1 MKLWIKIFL
10 LNVLLV
16 LCMGILVGLAIRDVV
31 IGSLGEELSR
41 QGLSIAR
48 NFADRIA
55 VSALLEDRYDIEEAG
70 RELMATEKDIEYIF
84 VTDQNDR
91 VFFHTFPNGH
101 PPDLLTWNPV
111 TSGQPSANQLLDTEK
126 GLIRDV
132 GIRFF
137 AEMTP
142 ELHIGLNEARLS
154 RILSRL
160 RIMVISI
167 MVAVTMIGCV
177 LSFTLSRHVTKPLA
191 SLVEFT
197 HSLSRGEFGQQ
208 IEVHARDEVGDLAA
222 TFNTLSQGLKS
233 SREKM
238 EETYRQMLQTEKMT
252 ALGRLSAGLAHEIR
266 NPLTSIKS
274 LFQTLRDEPDLRRED
289 VEVVLSAVNQMDEL
303 VAKFLGFASSD
314 NFHSID
320 LYPNAILKQIL
331 RLIQFQLKNQQIE
344 LVMELTKLPPVKGN
358 DTMIRQALLNLVM
371 NAIEAMP
378 SGGRLTL
385 ASRVI
390 DGQVEISVTD
400 TGAGI
405 PETIK
410 DKVFD
415 PFFTTKP
422 EGTGL
427 GLGIVY
433 NIAQLHNGSVSFAG
447 DTTGTTFTL
456 KLPVHS

>member
-1 MKLWIKIFL
+1 MKLWVKIFL

-16 LCMGILVGLAIRDVV
+16 LCMGTLVGLAIRDVV
-31 IGSLGEELSR
+31 ISSLREELSR
-41 QGLSIAR
+41 QGVSIAR
-48 NFADRIA
+48 NFADRVA
-55 VSALLEDRYDIEEAG
+55 VSILLEDRYDIEEAG
-70 RELMATEKDIEYIF
+70 RELMDTETDIEYIF
-84 VTDQNDR
+84 VTSQNGG
-91 VFFHTFPNGH
+91 VFFHTFPNGS
-101 PPDLLTWNPV
+101 PPDLSAWNPV
-111 TSGQPSANQLLDTEK
+111 TTAQSPAIQLLETEN

-132 GIRFF
+132 GTRFF
-137 AEMTP
+137 AEIPT
-142 ELHIGLNEARLS
+142 ELHIGLNEARLT
-154 RILSRL
+154 RTMARL
-160 RIMVISI
+160 RTMVIAI
-167 MVAVTMIGCV
+167 MAAVTMAGCV

-191 SLVEFT
+191 ALVHFT
-197 HSLSRGEFGQQ
+197 HTLSQGEFGQQ
-208 IEVHARDEVGDLAA
+208 IKVHTRDEVGGLAI
-222 TFNTLSQGLKS
+222 TFNTLSQKLKA

-274 LFQTLRDEPDLRRED
+274 LFQALRDEPDLRRED

-303 VAKFLGFASSD
+303 VAKFLGFARSD

-331 RLIQFQLKNQQIE
+331 RLIQFNLKNQQIE
-344 LVMELTKLPPVKGN
+344 LIMELTKLPPVKGD

-371 NAIEAMP
+371 NALESMP

-385 ASRVI
+385 ASLRV
-390 DGQVEISVTD
+390 DEQVELIIKD

-405 PETIK
+405 QEKIK
-410 DKVFD
+410 DKIFD

-433 NIAQLHNGSVSFAG
+433 NIAQLHNGSISFASNA
-447 DTTGTTFTL
+447 TGTTFTL
-456 KLPVHS
+456 KLPVHT